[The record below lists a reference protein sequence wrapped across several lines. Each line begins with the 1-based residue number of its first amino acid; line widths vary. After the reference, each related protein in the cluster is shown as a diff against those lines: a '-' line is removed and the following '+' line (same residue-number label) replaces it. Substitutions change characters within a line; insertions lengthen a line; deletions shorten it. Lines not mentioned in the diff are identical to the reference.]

1 MSPYWE
7 NPPIFD
13 KPQPSSLAGDKFKQ
27 SPRPMRGLKSSHVT
41 SFRPITRL
49 YFRNLKIIRGTLYKI
64 FMGFFIGICH
74 IWGVSPYWQI
84 LGFVILGLFATLPEW
99 KEDLP
104 IYHSGRVANNFLIK
118 LMTNPTWVLPIMGNV
133 PILRK
138 PTHIW
143 QTPTLLTSWRKIQAI
158 SSTNERAQK

>member
-1 MSPYWE
+1 MGIL
-7 NPPIFD
+7 PICD
-13 KPQPSSLAGDKFKQ
+13 KSQWQTPTLLTSWRKIWTISSTNE
-27 SPRPMRGLKSSHVT
+27 RPWNWSCDGFSANHRARFQESQNHKGYPLQN
-41 SFRPITRL
+41 IL
-49 YFRNLKIIRGTLYKI
+49 
-64 FMGFFIGICH
+64 GFFIGICH

-84 LGFVILGLFATLPEW
+84 LGFVIFGLFATLPEW

-133 PILRK
+133 PILTK